1 MYVQT
6 KFGRA
11 RILETHTGTLNPAT
25 GEVVT
30 KYWVR
35 DEKTG
40 LQFSVPAQNAVKLG
54 VLDINEG
61 DTASSGQQTV

>member
-11 RILETHTGTLNPAT
+11 RILETHTGTIDPAT
-25 GEVVT
+25 GEVIT

-40 LQFSVPAQNAVKLG
+40 LQFSVPAQKATKLG
-54 VLDINEG
+54 VLDIEDG
-61 DTASSGQQTV
+61 DTASS